1 MSAMPSE
8 GEVARAWLE
17 AMDRHDLPRMA
28 SLYAPNAVGDEVADP
43 PARDRKGL
51 EESYRELFEGFPDC
65 RAEILNLFGGG
76 GQVAAE
82 IRWTGT
88 NERPF
93 RGQPATQKRSDLRIA
108 YLFKVVSGKIERIT
122 EYYDSAS
129 V

>member
-1 MSAMPSE
+1 MSSE
-8 GEVARAWLE
+8 LDVARAWLA
-17 AMDRHDLPRMA
+17 AMDRHDLKGMA
-28 SLYAPNAVGDEVADP
+28 SLYASNAVGEEVADP

-51 EESYRELFEGFPDC
+51 EEGYRELFESFPDC
-65 RAEILNLFGGG
+65 RAEVLNLFAGG

-88 NERPF
+88 NLRPF
-93 RGQPATQKRSDLRIA
+93 RGQPATNKKSDLRIA
-108 YLFKVVSGKIERIT
+108 YLFRIVSGKIERIT

>member
-1 MSAMPSE
+1 MSSE
-8 GEVARAWLE
+8 LDVARAWLL
-17 AMDRHDLPRMA
+17 AMDRRDLKGMA
-28 SLYAPNAVGDEVADP
+28 SLYASNAVGDEVADP

-51 EESYRELFEGFPDC
+51 EESYRELFESFPDC
-65 RAEILNLFGGG
+65 RAEVLSLFAGA

-88 NERPF
+88 NLRPF
-93 RGQPATQKRSDLRIA
+93 RGQAATNKRSDLRIA
-108 YLFKVVSGKIERIT
+108 YLFKIVSGKIERIT